1 LEIDFSF
8 SMEAAM
14 RKTLRHTVVRD
25 SSEALRF
32 NYNKLQAAACITC
45 SAAVS
50 IGFIYWLVKTLA

>member
-1 LEIDFSF
+1 
-8 SMEAAM
+8 MEAAM
-14 RKTLRHTVVRD
+14 RKTLRHAVVRD
-25 SSEALRF
+25 SGEALRF